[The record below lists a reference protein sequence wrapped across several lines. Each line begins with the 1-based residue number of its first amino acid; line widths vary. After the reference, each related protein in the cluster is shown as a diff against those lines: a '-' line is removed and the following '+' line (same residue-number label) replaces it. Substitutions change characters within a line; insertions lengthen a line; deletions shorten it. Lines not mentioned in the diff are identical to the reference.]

1 MKILLTGGGTGGHFY
16 PLMAV
21 AEALNSSADKEKIA
35 KMEMTFMAEYP
46 YDKDLLLKNGIK
58 FKKVYSGKL
67 RRYFSLLNLVDF
79 IKIIPGILK
88 AVIYIYF
95 DFPDVVFS
103 KGGHESLPA
112 LFAARFLGIPVVIH
126 ESDTV
131 PGKAN
136 KWASGFAKRIA
147 ISFPDSVK
155 YFKDQS
161 LLAITGNPIRKE
173 FFIREKVGAR
183 EFLMLE
189 ASVPTVFIIG
199 GSQGA
204 MAINETVLDILPE
217 LVQNF
222 QIIHQCGP
230 NNLSDV
236 KARTDIVLTDSDY
249 QSRYRLFGTL
259 NLDAMRMA
267 YGAAD
272 LVISRAGSSSIFE
285 IAASGLPSIIV
296 PLDGSA
302 QDHQRENAYA
312 YARSGAAVVIE
323 QRNLAP
329 HILKSETERL
339 LNDPKEREKM
349 SKVAASFAKPLAAE
363 TIAREIIKVAINHK

>member
-35 KMEMTFMAEYP
+35 KMEMVFMAEDP

-67 RRYFSLLNLVDF
+67 RRYFSLLNIIDLL
-79 IKIIPGILK
+79 KIIPGILK
-88 AVIYIYF
+88 AIISIYF

-136 KWASGFAKRIA
+136 KWASRFAKRIA

-161 LLAITGNPIRKE
+161 LLAVTGNPIRKE

-230 NNLSDV
+230 NNLSDT
-236 KARTDIVLTDSDY
+236 KARTDIVLADSDY

-285 IAASGLPSIIV
+285 IAASGLPSIMV

-312 YARSGAAVVIE
+312 YARGGAAVV
-323 QRNLAP
+323 
-329 HILKSETERL
+329 
-339 LNDPKEREKM
+339 
-349 SKVAASFAKPLAAE
+349 
-363 TIAREIIKVAINHK
+363 

>member
-35 KMEMTFMAEYP
+35 KMEMVFMAEDP

-67 RRYFSLLNLVDF
+67 RRYFSLLNIIDLL
-79 IKIIPGILK
+79 KIIPGILK
-88 AVIYIYF
+88 AIISIYF

-136 KWASGFAKRIA
+136 KWASRFAKRIA
-147 ISFPDSVK
+147 ISFPDTVK

-161 LLAITGNPIRKE
+161 LLAVTGNPIRKE

-230 NNLSDV
+230 NNLSDT
-236 KARTDIVLTDSDY
+236 KARTDIVLADSDY

-285 IAASGLPSIIV
+285 IAASGLPSIMV

-312 YARSGAAVVIE
+312 YARGGAAVVIE

-329 HILKSETERL
+329 HILKSEIERL
-339 LNDPKEREKM
+339 LNNYKEREKM
-349 SKVAASFAKPLAAE
+349 SEAAAKFAKPLAAE

>member
-35 KMEMTFMAEYP
+35 KMEMVFMAEDP

-67 RRYFSLLNLVDF
+67 RRYFSLLNIIDLL
-79 IKIIPGILK
+79 KIIPGILK
-88 AVIYIYF
+88 AIISIYF

-136 KWASGFAKRIA
+136 KWASRFAKRIA

-161 LLAITGNPIRKE
+161 LLAVTGNPIRKE

-230 NNLSDV
+230 NNLSDT
-236 KARTDIVLTDSDY
+236 KARTDIVLADSDY

-285 IAASGLPSIIV
+285 IAASGLPSIMV

-302 QDHQRENAYA
+302 QDHQRVNAYA
-312 YARSGAAVVIE
+312 YARGGAAVVIE

-329 HILKSETERL
+329 HILKSEIERL
-339 LNDPKEREKM
+339 LNNYKEREKM
-349 SKVAASFAKPLAAE
+349 SEAAAKFAKPLAAE

>member
-35 KMEMTFMAEYP
+35 KMEMVFMAEDP

-67 RRYFSLLNLVDF
+67 RRYFSLLNIIDLL
-79 IKIIPGILK
+79 KIIPGILK
-88 AVIYIYF
+88 AIISIYF

-136 KWASGFAKRIA
+136 KWASRFAKRIA

-161 LLAITGNPIRKE
+161 LLAVTGNPIRKE

-230 NNLSDV
+230 NNLSDT
-236 KARTDIVLTDSDY
+236 KARTDIVLADSDY

-285 IAASGLPSIIV
+285 IAASGLPSIMV

-312 YARSGAAVVIE
+312 YARGGAAVVIE

-329 HILKSETERL
+329 HILKSEIERL
-339 LNDPKEREKM
+339 LNNYKEREKM
-349 SKVAASFAKPLAAE
+349 SEAAAKFAKPLAAE